1 MLNPETTFCPTGL
14 YYSILFF
21 SCKVDKNDNKSQE
34 KKKKKNIKTVGA
46 IEWLS
51 LPRNYLLS
59 EFSL

>member
-34 KKKKKNIKTVGA
+34 KKKEEKYKNSGCH
-46 IEWLS
+46 
-51 LPRNYLLS
+51 
-59 EFSL
+59 

>member
-34 KKKKKNIKTVGA
+34 KKKRRKI
-46 IEWLS
+46 
-51 LPRNYLLS
+51 
-59 EFSL
+59 